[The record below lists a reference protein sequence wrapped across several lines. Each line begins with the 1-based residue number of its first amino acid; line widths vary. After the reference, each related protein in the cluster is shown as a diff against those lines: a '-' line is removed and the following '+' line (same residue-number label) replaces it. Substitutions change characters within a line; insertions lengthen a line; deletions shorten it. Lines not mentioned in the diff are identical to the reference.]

1 MKAAWTYTIKTTDG
15 YKAKRSIAGE
25 TCADTSEEVMTKI
38 AHWFLS
44 DCTEDDDPWRIELE
58 VKRAN

>member
-15 YKAKRSIAGE
+15 YRAKCSNAGE
-25 TCADTSEEVMTKI
+25 ICADTSEEVVTKI

-44 DCTEDDDPWRIELE
+44 DFTEDDDPWEIKLE
-58 VKRAN
+58 IKRVN